1 MAVQKMFFSGWSSMM
16 STRPC
21 RMLVLGVGFVSW
33 SYRYNFIRCTKAQE
47 FRSRQHNAKG
57 NCEVLSLNLLRVWN
71 NATMVGGFSLLSW
84 VLAQG
89 GHNKNI
95 ENFFSWM
102 WKGISSFCFYSLIL
116 MNHTTCYM
124 NNNKHTFSIILKL
137 KLVILSSR
145 LTPSKLDFSVS

>member
-1 MAVQKMFFSGWSSMM
+1 MFFWGWSSMM
-16 STRPC
+16 SRRAC

-33 SYRYNFIRCTKAQE
+33 SYRYNFIGCTKAQE
-47 FRSRQHNAKG
+47 FRSRQHNAEG

-71 NATMVGGFSLLSW
+71 NATVVGGFSLLSW

-102 WKGISSFCFYSLIL
+102 RKEIWNFCFYCLIL
-116 MNHTTCYM
+116 MNHTTCYS
-124 NNNKHTFSIILKL
+124 NKHTFCIMLKL
-137 KLVILSSR
+137 KLVILSPR
-145 LTPSKLDFSVS
+145 LTPSKLDFSFSY